1 MSRSKVIAD
10 KGKTR
15 LVLVAL
21 NQEQQQQLLEECLAS
36 DRSPN
41 KVIKQSAKHIV
52 KMLRKKKLTIA
63 AIGLS
68 IIVVVVYEEETSRRS
83 AEELRL
89 FNSFYLSESYLS
101 YSQMHEQIE
110 GDEHSGKLADKDA
123 PDGKRS
129 E

>member
-10 KGKTR
+10 KGKTK

-52 KMLRKKKLTIA
+52 KMLRQKKLTIA

-89 FNSFYLSESYLS
+89 LNSFYLSESYLS
-101 YSQMHEQIE
+101 YSQIHEQIE
-110 GDEHSGKLADKDA
+110 GDEYSGKVADV
-123 PDGKRS
+123 PNGKRS